1 MVQLSKPTELL
12 PDLFK
17 DIGKNQRLSLVRL
30 SSAMPD
36 LKPLQRFITAT
47 QSSPAVGIS
56 VTLSKTG
63 ALKVLALALSDQV
76 IEICMDGQVNGRKA
90 AKDVRRTFRDTLHE
104 KILANVT
111 LDKIGFD
118 MEVIATALFRDHCL
132 HLSSAVDAQTLY
144 SNAKSR
150 TSEAVLLGALGGE
163 TILQKDNVLR
173 TLRGNDGADKDTH
186 VALRA
191 WAAFMVSVVP
201 LYDTL
206 RPQASPIHTT
216 RLSKEVRSPY
226 IRRAPVINADR
237 LMKETL
243 VLAKFV
249 RDGYRLKLL
258 KPNKMKNDVN
268 SKVKVDE
275 NGNVLIELERY
286 KTRIRRSDN
295 QVHTISRCPLYSLM
309 PIFLRGY

>member
-150 TSEAVLLGALGGE
+150 TSEAVLLGVLGGE

-201 LYDTL
+201 LYDRL
-206 RPQASPIHTT
+206 RSQSSPIHTA
-216 RLSKEVRSPY
+216 RLSKEVRSSC
-226 IRRAPVINADR
+226 VCHSVNNADH
-237 LMKETL
+237 LLKETL